1 MTSVKELPVLQDGP
15 PPGGFPAVRY
25 ARRIANTGP
34 SGVTVLL
41 VSSAVIG
48 WGMYQVGQG
57 NIYRRYAGSSRISF
71 CHDGHGLVVAH
82 YTLLE
87 CKVVSE
93 FDAHFMAYTAPS
105 LPEYLY
111 RVPML

>member
-1 MTSVKELPVLQDGP
+1 MTETTIRGQKGMTSVKELPVLQDGP

-41 VSSAVIG
+41 VSSVIIG

-57 NIYRRYAGSSRISF
+57 NIYRRFASFMMKPIPRWLAHLSRLWIQEIFS
-71 CHDGHGLVVAH
+71 A
-82 YTLLE
+82 TLIG
-87 CKVVSE
+87 
-93 FDAHFMAYTAPS
+93 
-105 LPEYLY
+105 
-111 RVPML
+111 